1 MPVLVPVP
9 EPKKN
14 IEASNEIEHLK
25 EQMESIKT
33 MLNTVVTQMQSV
45 GGSVEENGNEYMR
58 ILNEHDISDDVAK
71 KNT

>member
-1 MPVLVPVP
+1 
-9 EPKKN
+9 
-14 IEASNEIEHLK
+14 
-25 EQMESIKT
+25 MESIKT

-71 KNT
+71 KYLMSFQDN